1 MELKEGVIQ
10 GRYAWNVLCIPSPQ
24 NFSPAAA
31 AWKES
36 VKGERRGLLELIAG
50 PRADFMRCA
59 LPRIKSTQTP
69 SPSLGFRL
77 RHFVTGGPLRRQ

>member
-1 MELKEGVIQ
+1 MAARQLAAVTVPEAGV
-10 GRYAWNVLCIPSPQ
+10 APNL
-24 NFSPAAA
+24 AAA

-77 RHFVTGGPLRRQ
+77 RHFVTGGHLRRQ